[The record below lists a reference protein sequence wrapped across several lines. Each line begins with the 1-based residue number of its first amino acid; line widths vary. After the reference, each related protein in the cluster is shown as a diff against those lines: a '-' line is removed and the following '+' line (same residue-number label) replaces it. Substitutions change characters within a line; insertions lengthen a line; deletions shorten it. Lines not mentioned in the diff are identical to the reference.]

1 MDKTIVGKGHSVFY
15 RDEGSGIPVLLVHG
29 FAEDGAVWEMV
40 AARLATGLAAG
51 LASGCRLLIPDLPG
65 SGQSPLPP
73 HGLSMESLAETL
85 KDLLDR
91 EGIDRCVL
99 IGHSMGGY
107 INLAFIEQYP
117 ERVLAFGFFHS
128 TAYADTAEKK
138 ANRRKSIA
146 FIQEHG
152 AALYIRQSTPNL
164 FAPETRQLNP
174 GIIEDMIRR
183 YSGFA
188 PESLIAYLEAMM
200 KRPDRISVLEQ
211 FPGATLFIIGEKD
224 PIVPLEQ
231 SLRQAAIPR
240 LCHVHMLSTAGHM
253 GMLEDAPGGSH
264 AIQSF
269 LNFIIHS

>member
-1 MDKTIVGKGHSVFY
+1 VDKTIVGKGNSVFY
-15 RDEGSGIPVLLVHG
+15 RDEGSGLPVMLVHG

-40 AARLATGLAAG
+40 AARLTG
-51 LASGCRLLIPDLPG
+51 GCRMLIPDLPG
-65 SGQSPLPP
+65 CGQSALPAQE
-73 HGLSMESLAETL
+73 LSMETLADTL
-85 KDLLDR
+85 KNLLDR

-107 INLAFIEQYP
+107 ISLAFVEQYP

-146 FIQEHG
+146 FIREHG
-152 AALYIRQSTPNL
+152 AAVYIRQSTPNL
-164 FAPETRQLNP
+164 FAPGTRQLDP
-174 GIIEDMIRR
+174 GIIDDMIRR
-183 YSGFA
+183 YSGFQQ
-188 PESLIAYLEAMM
+188 ESLIAYLEAMM
-200 KRPDRISVLEQ
+200 QRPDRISVLEQ
-211 FPGATLFIIGEKD
+211 FPGPTLFIIGEKD
-224 PIVPLEQ
+224 PVIPLEQ

-240 LCHVHMLSTAGHM
+240 LCHVRILATAGHM
-253 GMLEDAPGGSH
+253 GMLEAASAGSH